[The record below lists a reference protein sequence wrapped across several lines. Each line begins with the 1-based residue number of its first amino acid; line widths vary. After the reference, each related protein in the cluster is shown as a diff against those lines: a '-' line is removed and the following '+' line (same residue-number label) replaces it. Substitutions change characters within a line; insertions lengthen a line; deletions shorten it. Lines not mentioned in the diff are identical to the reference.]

1 MLELYQCVCAME
13 AGKAMTA
20 ASRSAKQVVKK
31 LEDTVTYLESANVMK
46 TGQEKTAMY
55 FCVPQSVV
63 MWEAGVH
70 HLEGVNVGLD
80 IRDKTVK

>member
-1 MLELYQCVCAME
+1 MLELYRHVCAME

-20 ASRSAKQVVKK
+20 ASRSAEQVVKK

-46 TGQEKTAMY
+46 TGQEKTVMY

-63 MWEAGVH
+63 MWEENVL